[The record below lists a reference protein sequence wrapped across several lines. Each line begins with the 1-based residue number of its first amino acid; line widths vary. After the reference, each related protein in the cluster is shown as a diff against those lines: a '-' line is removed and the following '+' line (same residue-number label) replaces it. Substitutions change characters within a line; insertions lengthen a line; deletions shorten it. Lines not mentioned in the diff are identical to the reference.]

1 MGFNLL
7 MVIVVS
13 FVPIEM
19 IIFGNMFLKNPPKK
33 PNWAFGYRTKF
44 SVKSQETWDFSQNLI
59 GKYWKTLGLVLL
71 PISNATLAIISGC
84 DIDTIGKVVGVIEI
98 VQCVFMIGATV
109 AVSSKLKKV
118 FDADGVRK

>member
-1 MGFNLL
+1 MGFNLI
-7 MVIVVS
+7 MVIAVS
-13 FVPIEM
+13 FVPLIM

-71 PISNATLAIISGC
+71 PLSNATLAIMNGC

-98 VQCVFMIGATV
+98 VQCVFMLGSTV

-118 FDADGVRK
+118 FDANGVRK

>member
-13 FVPIEM
+13 FVPIVM
-19 IIFGNMFLKNPPKK
+19 IIFGNMFLKNPPKE
-33 PNWAFGYRTKF
+33 PNWAFGFRTKF
-44 SVKSQETWDFSQNLI
+44 SMKSQETWDFSQNLN

-71 PISNATLAIISGC
+71 PLSNATLAIMNGY

-98 VQCVFMIGATV
+98 VQCLFMLGSTV
-109 AVSSKLKKV
+109 AVSAKLKKV
-118 FDADGVRK
+118 FDANGVRK

>member
-13 FVPIEM
+13 FVPIVM
-19 IIFGNMFLKNPPKK
+19 IIFGNMFLKNPPKE
-33 PNWAFGYRTKF
+33 PNWAFGFRTKF
-44 SVKSQETWDFSQNLI
+44 SMKSQETWDFSQNLN

-71 PISNATLAIISGC
+71 PLSNATLAIMNGY

-98 VQCVFMIGATV
+98 VQCLFMIGATF
-109 AVSSKLKKV
+109 AVSAKLKKV
-118 FDADGVRK
+118 FDANGVRK

>member
-1 MGFNLL
+1 MGFNLI
-7 MVIVVS
+7 MVIAVS
-13 FVPIEM
+13 FVPLIM

-71 PISNATLAIISGC
+71 PNIFILILAFGNRYDWKSCGRDRNC
-84 DIDTIGKVVGVIEI
+84 SMRFYDWSDI
-98 VQCVFMIGATV
+98 CSF
-109 AVSSKLKKV
+109 
-118 FDADGVRK
+118 F

>member
-1 MGFNLL
+1 MGFNLI
-7 MVIVVS
+7 MVIAVS
-13 FVPIEM
+13 FVPLIM

-71 PISNATLAIISGC
+71 PLSNATLAIISGC

-98 VQCVFMIGATV
+98 VQCLFMIGATV

>member
-71 PISNATLAIISGC
+71 PLSNATLAIMNGC
-84 DIDTIGKVVGVIEI
+84 NIDTIGTVVGVIEI
-98 VQCVFMIGATV
+98 VQCLFMIGATV

-118 FDADGVRK
+118 FDANGVRK

>member
-13 FVPIEM
+13 FVPIIM
-19 IIFGNMFLKNPPKK
+19 IIFGNMFLKNPPKE
-33 PNWAFGYRTKF
+33 PNWAFGFRTKF
-44 SVKSQETWDFSQNLI
+44 SMKSQETWDFSQNLN

-71 PISNATLAIISGC
+71 PLSNATLAIMNGY

-98 VQCVFMIGATV
+98 VQCLFMLGSTV
-109 AVSSKLKKV
+109 AVSAKLKKV
-118 FDADGVRK
+118 FDANGVRK

>member
-13 FVPIEM
+13 FVPIVM
-19 IIFGNMFLKNPPKK
+19 IIFGNMFLKNPPKE
-33 PNWAFGYRTKF
+33 PNWAFGFRTKF
-44 SVKSQETWDFSQNLI
+44 SMKSQETWDFSQNLI

-71 PISNATLAIISGC
+71 PHSNATLAIMNGY

-98 VQCVFMIGATV
+98 VQCLFMLGSTV
-109 AVSSKLKKV
+109 AVSAKLKKV
-118 FDADGVRK
+118 FDANGVRK

>member
-1 MGFNLL
+1 MGFNLI

-33 PNWAFGYRTKF
+33 PNWAFGFRTKF
-44 SVKSQETWDFSQNLI
+44 SMKSQETWDFSQNLN

-71 PISNATLAIISGC
+71 PLSNAILAIMNGC

-98 VQCVFMIGATV
+98 VQCLFMLGSAV
-109 AVSSKLKKV
+109 AVSAKLKKV
-118 FDADGVRK
+118 FDANGVRK

>member
-59 GKYWKTLGLVLL
+59 GKYWKTLGLILL
-71 PISNATLAIISGC
+71 PLSNATLAIISGC

-109 AVSSKLKKV
+109 AVSAKLKKV
-118 FDADGVRK
+118 FDANGVRK

>member
-1 MGFNLL
+1 MGFNLI

-33 PNWAFGYRTKF
+33 PNWAFGFRTKF
-44 SVKSQETWDFSQNLI
+44 SMMSQETWDFSQNLN

-71 PISNATLAIISGC
+71 PLSNATLAIISGC

-98 VQCVFMIGATV
+98 VQCLFMIGATV

-118 FDADGVRK
+118 FDANGVRK

>member
-1 MGFNLL
+1 MGFNLI

-13 FVPIEM
+13 FVPIVM

-71 PISNATLAIISGC
+71 PLSNATLAIISGC

-98 VQCVFMIGATV
+98 VQCLFMIGATV

-118 FDADGVRK
+118 FDANGVRK

>member
-1 MGFNLL
+1 MGFNLI
-7 MVIVVS
+7 MVIAVS
-13 FVPIEM
+13 FVPLIM

-44 SVKSQETWDFSQNLI
+44 SMKSQETWDFSQNLI

-71 PISNATLAIISGC
+71 PLSNATLAIISGC

-118 FDADGVRK
+118 FDANGVRK

>member
-13 FVPIEM
+13 FVPIVM
-19 IIFGNMFLKNPPKK
+19 IIFGNMFLKNPPKE
-33 PNWAFGYRTKF
+33 PNWAFGFRTKF
-44 SVKSQETWDFSQNLI
+44 SMKSQETWDFSQNLN

-71 PISNATLAIISGC
+71 PLSNATLAIMNGY

-98 VQCVFMIGATV
+98 VQCLFMLGATV
-109 AVSSKLKKV
+109 AVSAKLKKV
-118 FDADGVRK
+118 FDANGVRK

>member
-1 MGFNLL
+1 MGFNLI

-33 PNWAFGYRTKF
+33 PNWAFGFRTKF
-44 SVKSQETWDFSQNLI
+44 SMKSQETWDFSQNLN

-71 PISNATLAIISGC
+71 PLSNATLAIMNGY

-98 VQCVFMIGATV
+98 VQCLFMIGATV

-118 FDADGVRK
+118 FDANGVRK

>member
-7 MVIVVS
+7 MVIAVS
-13 FVPIEM
+13 FVPLIM

-71 PISNATLAIISGC
+71 PLSNATLAIMNGC

-98 VQCVFMIGATV
+98 IQCVFMIGATV

-118 FDADGVRK
+118 FDANGVRK

>member
-1 MGFNLL
+1 MGFNLII
-7 MVIVVS
+7 VIVVS
-13 FVPIEM
+13 FVPLIM

-71 PISNATLAIISGC
+71 PLSNATLAIMNGSN
-84 DIDTIGKVVGVIEI
+84 IDTIGKVVGVIEI
-98 VQCVFMIGATV
+98 IQCVFMIGATV

-118 FDADGVRK
+118 FDANGVRK

>member
-1 MGFNLL
+1 MGFNLI
-7 MVIVVS
+7 MVIAVS
-13 FVPIEM
+13 FVPIIM

-71 PISNATLAIISGC
+71 PLSNATLAIMNGC

-109 AVSSKLKKV
+109 ALSAKLKKV
-118 FDADGVRK
+118 FDANGVRK

>member
-13 FVPIEM
+13 FVPIVM

-71 PISNATLAIISGC
+71 PLSNATLAIISGC

-98 VQCVFMIGATV
+98 VQCLFMIGATV

>member
-1 MGFNLL
+1 MGFNLI

-33 PNWAFGYRTKF
+33 PNWAFGFRTKF
-44 SVKSQETWDFSQNLI
+44 SMKSQETWDFSQNLN

-71 PISNATLAIISGC
+71 PLSNATLAIISSC

-98 VQCVFMIGATV
+98 VQCLFMIGATV

-118 FDADGVRK
+118 FDANGVRK

>member
-71 PISNATLAIISGC
+71 PLSNATLAIISGY

-98 VQCVFMIGATV
+98 VQCLFMIGATV

-118 FDADGVRK
+118 FDANGVRK

>member
-13 FVPIEM
+13 FVPIVM
-19 IIFGNMFLKNPPKK
+19 IIFGNMFLKNPPKE
-33 PNWAFGYRTKF
+33 PNWAFGFRTKF
-44 SVKSQETWDFSQNLI
+44 SMKSQETWDFAQNLN

-71 PISNATLAIISGC
+71 PLSNATLAIMNGY

-98 VQCVFMIGATV
+98 VQCLFMLGSTV
-109 AVSSKLKKV
+109 AVSAKLKKV
-118 FDADGVRK
+118 FDANGVRK

>member
-13 FVPIEM
+13 FVPIVM
-19 IIFGNMFLKNPPKK
+19 IIFGNMFLKNPPKE
-33 PNWAFGYRTKF
+33 PNGAFGFRTKF
-44 SVKSQETWDFSQNLI
+44 SMKSQETWDFSQNLN

-71 PISNATLAIISGC
+71 PLSNATLAIISGC

-109 AVSSKLKKV
+109 AVSAKLKKV
-118 FDADGVRK
+118 FDANGVRK

>member
-1 MGFNLL
+1 MGFNLI
-7 MVIVVS
+7 MVIAVS
-13 FVPIEM
+13 FVPLIM

-71 PISNATLAIISGC
+71 PLSNATLAIMNGC

-98 VQCVFMIGATV
+98 IQCVFMIGATV

-118 FDADGVRK
+118 FDANGVRK

>member
-7 MVIVVS
+7 MVIAVS
-13 FVPIEM
+13 FVPLIM
-19 IIFGNMFLKNPPKK
+19 IVFGNMFLKNPPKK

-71 PISNATLAIISGC
+71 PLSNATLAIMNGC

-118 FDADGVRK
+118 FDANGVRK

>member
-1 MGFNLL
+1 MGFNFI
-7 MVIVVS
+7 MVIAVS
-13 FVPIEM
+13 FVPLIM

-71 PISNATLAIISGC
+71 PLSNATLAIISGC

-98 VQCVFMIGATV
+98 VQCLFMIGATV

-118 FDADGVRK
+118 FDANGVRK

>member
-1 MGFNLL
+1 MGFNFI
-7 MVIVVS
+7 MVIAVS
-13 FVPIEM
+13 FVPLIM

-71 PISNATLAIISGC
+71 PLSNATLAIMNGC

-118 FDADGVRK
+118 FDANGVRK

>member
-1 MGFNLL
+1 MGFNLI

-19 IIFGNMFLKNPPKK
+19 IIFGNMFLKNPPKE

-71 PISNATLAIISGC
+71 PLSNATLAIISGC

-98 VQCVFMIGATV
+98 VQCLFMIGATV

-118 FDADGVRK
+118 FDANGVRK

>member
-1 MGFNLL
+1 MGFNLI
-7 MVIVVS
+7 MVIAVS
-13 FVPIEM
+13 FVPLIM

-71 PISNATLAIISGC
+71 PLSNAMLAIMNGC

-118 FDADGVRK
+118 FDANGVRK

>member
-1 MGFNLL
+1 MGFNLI
-7 MVIVVS
+7 MVIAVS
-13 FVPIEM
+13 FVPLIM

-71 PISNATLAIISGC
+71 PLSNATLAIISGC

-98 VQCVFMIGATV
+98 VQCLFMIGATV

-118 FDADGVRK
+118 FDANGVRK

>member
-1 MGFNLL
+1 MGFNLI

-13 FVPIEM
+13 FVPIVM
-19 IIFGNMFLKNPPKK
+19 IIFGNMFLKNPPKE

-71 PISNATLAIISGC
+71 PLSNATLAIISGC
-84 DIDTIGKVVGVIEI
+84 DIDTIGKVVTIIEFT
-98 VQCVFMIGATV
+98 QCVFMLGSAV
-109 AVSSKLKKV
+109 AVSAKLKKV
-118 FDADGVRK
+118 FDANGVRK

>member
-1 MGFNLL
+1 MGFNFI
-7 MVIVVS
+7 MVIAVS
-13 FVPIEM
+13 FVPLIM

-33 PNWAFGYRTKF
+33 PNWAFGYMTKF

-71 PISNATLAIISGC
+71 PLSNATLAIMNGC

-98 VQCVFMIGATV
+98 IQCLFMIGATF

-118 FDADGVRK
+118 FDANGVRK

>member
-1 MGFNLL
+1 MGFNLI

-19 IIFGNMFLKNPPKK
+19 IIFGNMFLKNPPKE

-98 VQCVFMIGATV
+98 VQCLFMIGATV
-109 AVSSKLKKV
+109 AVSLKLKKV
-118 FDADGVRK
+118 FDANGVRK